1 MRKWFLIMAAAVML
15 CSACGRKDASVNGAT
30 QEAQASSTEAESL
43 YKEGTQYIGE
53 EDYES
58 AIESLL
64 KCIELDPNY
73 SKAYIQLS
81 KAYIGY
87 EEYDEALAI
96 LQQGYEKTKDA
107 SLEKEQDN
115 CVRSIC
121 QVLTDN
127 EDYETAIPWLVK
139 LQEIDGITV
148 ENSLQLAEAYSMM
161 DDYENAVKILQ
172 NADQND
178 ESIKNALLEARINYG
193 QYCYDE
199 GMNDQAIETL
209 KAVINEAPDRIE
221 AYSMLITVYVD
232 AGKVKEA
239 EGIVQSGLERF
250 VNQNSTVTDDQLDEF
265 LNSASSYYLELEDMD
280 ACLKFWEK
288 AASMRPG
295 NKNYK
300 EELDSYRSAAADE
313 SYAKADEL
321 LEAGNVEGAS
331 KYYKRAFALAP
342 ANYDAGVISGG
353 DYTYCLNK
361 DGSWRLGWYTDETGG
376 SYYFNPAAGRLYAS
390 AVTGYQ
396 QLDGAV
402 YYFEDDGRML
412 VDDTTPDGRF
422 ADVDGKLLDHNPYED
437 ASEEE
442 TDASEEET
450 ETAGTA
456 SIGNKQLA
464 QALEIIEG
472 LGGKDN
478 IKVVNNCLT
487 RLRVD
492 VKDMSAVDE
501 PRLKKTGAMGFVHS
515 SDVHIQVIYGP
526 KVEGIAA
533 NVREALKKETKSAP
547 KQAEFSAPIT
557 GNVIPMEQVPDPAF
571 SQKMMG
577 DGFAIEPTEGIVQS
591 PVDGIV
597 EVVFPTG
604 HAVGLRS
611 DDGSEILIHLG
622 IDTVELN
629 GKGFEVSVK
638 QGDRVKSGD
647 VLVKVDLDY
656 VKSAGKKTVS
666 PVIFTSGE
674 KITLL
679 KKGMVSR
686 GEKSVIRIEK
696 A

>member
-87 EEYDEALAI
+87 EEYDDALAI

-250 VNQNSTVTDDQLDEF
+250 VNQNSTVTDDHLVEF
-265 LNSASSYYLELEDMD
+265 LNSASSYYLGLEDRD

-450 ETAGTA
+450 ETDEEETAGEETTGASVKETTA
-456 SIGNKQLA
+456 AMKEPVKETTKANPQPTQAAAVNSGNLKLNADTLQEASDKGGTTTYEKEELFDGSTGKLTMGDVYSCLSKYGKTEWVS
-464 QALEIIEG
+464 QKLPYELKVGNLKVWILPGDNWNTTG
-472 LGGKDN
+472 LVIKDASQYF
-478 IKVVNNCLT
+478 
-487 RLRVD
+487 D
-492 VKDMSAVDE
+492 V
-501 PRLKKTGAMGFVHS
+501 LKKKALPDNVQFAVEFDS
-515 SDVHIQVIYGP
+515 SAADKLSIS
-526 KVEGIAA
+526 KVRSV
-533 NVREALKKETKSAP
+533 N
-547 KQAEFSAPIT
+547 
-557 GNVIPMEQVPDPAF
+557 GN
-571 SQKMMG
+571 
-577 DGFAIEPTEGIVQS
+577 
-591 PVDGIV
+591 
-597 EVVFPTG
+597 
-604 HAVGLRS
+604 
-611 DDGSEILIHLG
+611 
-622 IDTVELN
+622 
-629 GKGFEVSVK
+629 
-638 QGDRVKSGD
+638 
-647 VLVKVDLDY
+647 
-656 VKSAGKKTVS
+656 
-666 PVIFTSGE
+666 
-674 KITLL
+674 
-679 KKGMVSR
+679 
-686 GEKSVIRIEK
+686 
-696 A
+696 

>member
-107 SLEKEQDN
+107 SLKKEQDN

-161 DDYENAVKILQ
+161 DDYENAVKVLQ

-450 ETAGTA
+450 ETDEEETAGEETTGASVKETTA
-456 SIGNKQLA
+456 AMKETVKETTKANPQPTQAAAVNSGNLKLNADTLQEASDKGGTTTYEKEELFDGSTGKLTMGDVYSCLSKYGKTEWVS
-464 QALEIIEG
+464 QKLPYELKVGNLKVWILPGDNWNTTG
-472 LGGKDN
+472 LVIKDASQYF
-478 IKVVNNCLT
+478 
-487 RLRVD
+487 D
-492 VKDMSAVDE
+492 V
-501 PRLKKTGAMGFVHS
+501 LKKKALPDNVQFAVEFDS
-515 SDVHIQVIYGP
+515 SAADKLSIS
-526 KVEGIAA
+526 KVRSV
-533 NVREALKKETKSAP
+533 N
-547 KQAEFSAPIT
+547 
-557 GNVIPMEQVPDPAF
+557 GN
-571 SQKMMG
+571 
-577 DGFAIEPTEGIVQS
+577 
-591 PVDGIV
+591 
-597 EVVFPTG
+597 
-604 HAVGLRS
+604 
-611 DDGSEILIHLG
+611 
-622 IDTVELN
+622 
-629 GKGFEVSVK
+629 
-638 QGDRVKSGD
+638 
-647 VLVKVDLDY
+647 
-656 VKSAGKKTVS
+656 
-666 PVIFTSGE
+666 
-674 KITLL
+674 
-679 KKGMVSR
+679 
-686 GEKSVIRIEK
+686 
-696 A
+696 

>member
-450 ETAGTA
+450 ETDEEETAGEETTGASVKETTA
-456 SIGNKQLA
+456 AMKEPVKETTKANPQPTQAAAVNSGNLKLNADTLQEASDKGGTTTYEKEELFDGSTGKLTMGDVYSCLSKYGKTEWVS
-464 QALEIIEG
+464 QKLPYELKVGNLKVWILPGDNWNTTG
-472 LGGKDN
+472 LVIKDASQYFE
-478 IKVVNNCLT
+478 V
-487 RLRVD
+487 
-492 VKDMSAVDE
+492 
-501 PRLKKTGAMGFVHS
+501 LKKKALPDNVQFAVEFDS
-515 SDVHIQVIYGP
+515 SAADKLDIS
-526 KVEGIAA
+526 KVRRT
-533 NVREALKKETKSAP
+533 N
-547 KQAEFSAPIT
+547 
-557 GNVIPMEQVPDPAF
+557 GN
-571 SQKMMG
+571 
-577 DGFAIEPTEGIVQS
+577 
-591 PVDGIV
+591 
-597 EVVFPTG
+597 
-604 HAVGLRS
+604 
-611 DDGSEILIHLG
+611 
-622 IDTVELN
+622 
-629 GKGFEVSVK
+629 
-638 QGDRVKSGD
+638 
-647 VLVKVDLDY
+647 
-656 VKSAGKKTVS
+656 
-666 PVIFTSGE
+666 
-674 KITLL
+674 
-679 KKGMVSR
+679 
-686 GEKSVIRIEK
+686 
-696 A
+696 

>member
-450 ETAGTA
+450 ETDEEETAGEETTGASVKETTA
-456 SIGNKQLA
+456 AMKEPVKETTKANPQPTQAAAVNSGNLKLNADTLQEASDKGGTTTYEKEELFDGSTGKLTMGDVYSCLSKYGKTEWVS
-464 QALEIIEG
+464 QKLPYELKVGNLKVWILPGDNWNTTG
-472 LGGKDN
+472 LVIKDASQYFN
-478 IKVVNNCLT
+478 V
-487 RLRVD
+487 
-492 VKDMSAVDE
+492 
-501 PRLKKTGAMGFVHS
+501 LKKKALPDNVQFAVEFDS
-515 SDVHIQVIYGP
+515 SAADKLSIS
-526 KVEGIAA
+526 KVRSV
-533 NVREALKKETKSAP
+533 N
-547 KQAEFSAPIT
+547 
-557 GNVIPMEQVPDPAF
+557 GN
-571 SQKMMG
+571 
-577 DGFAIEPTEGIVQS
+577 
-591 PVDGIV
+591 
-597 EVVFPTG
+597 
-604 HAVGLRS
+604 
-611 DDGSEILIHLG
+611 
-622 IDTVELN
+622 
-629 GKGFEVSVK
+629 
-638 QGDRVKSGD
+638 
-647 VLVKVDLDY
+647 
-656 VKSAGKKTVS
+656 
-666 PVIFTSGE
+666 
-674 KITLL
+674 
-679 KKGMVSR
+679 
-686 GEKSVIRIEK
+686 
-696 A
+696 

>member
-87 EEYDEALAI
+87 EEYDDALAI

-450 ETAGTA
+450 DTDEEETAGEETTA
-456 SIGNKQLA
+456 ASVKETTAAVKETVKETTKANPQPTQAAAVNSGNLKLNADTLQEASDKGGTTTYEKEELFDGSTGKLTMGDVYSCLSKYGKTEWVS
-464 QALEIIEG
+464 QKLPYELKVGNLKVWILPGDNWNTTG
-472 LGGKDN
+472 LVIKDASQYF
-478 IKVVNNCLT
+478 
-487 RLRVD
+487 D
-492 VKDMSAVDE
+492 V
-501 PRLKKTGAMGFVHS
+501 LKKKALPDNVQFAVEFDS
-515 SDVHIQVIYGP
+515 SAADKLSIS
-526 KVEGIAA
+526 KVRSV
-533 NVREALKKETKSAP
+533 N
-547 KQAEFSAPIT
+547 
-557 GNVIPMEQVPDPAF
+557 GN
-571 SQKMMG
+571 
-577 DGFAIEPTEGIVQS
+577 
-591 PVDGIV
+591 
-597 EVVFPTG
+597 
-604 HAVGLRS
+604 
-611 DDGSEILIHLG
+611 
-622 IDTVELN
+622 
-629 GKGFEVSVK
+629 
-638 QGDRVKSGD
+638 
-647 VLVKVDLDY
+647 
-656 VKSAGKKTVS
+656 
-666 PVIFTSGE
+666 
-674 KITLL
+674 
-679 KKGMVSR
+679 
-686 GEKSVIRIEK
+686 
-696 A
+696 

>member
-139 LQEIDGITV
+139 LQAIDGITV
-148 ENSLQLAEAYSMM
+148 ENSLQLAEAFSMM
-161 DDYENAVKILQ
+161 DDYENAVKVLQ

-437 ASEEE
+437 TSEEE

-450 ETAGTA
+450 ETDEEETAGEETTGASVKETTA
-456 SIGNKQLA
+456 AMKEPVKETTKANPQPTQAAAVNSGNLKLNADTLQEASDKGGTTTYEKEELFDGSTGKLTMGDVYSCLSKYGKTEWVS
-464 QALEIIEG
+464 QKLPYELKVGNLKVWILPGDNWNTTG
-472 LGGKDN
+472 LVIKDASQYF
-478 IKVVNNCLT
+478 
-487 RLRVD
+487 D
-492 VKDMSAVDE
+492 V
-501 PRLKKTGAMGFVHS
+501 LKKKALPDNVQFA
-515 SDVHIQVIYGP
+515 
-526 KVEGIAA
+526 VEFD
-533 NVREALKKETKSAP
+533 
-547 KQAEFSAPIT
+547 FSAADKLSISKVRSVN
-557 GNVIPMEQVPDPAF
+557 GN
-571 SQKMMG
+571 
-577 DGFAIEPTEGIVQS
+577 
-591 PVDGIV
+591 
-597 EVVFPTG
+597 
-604 HAVGLRS
+604 
-611 DDGSEILIHLG
+611 
-622 IDTVELN
+622 
-629 GKGFEVSVK
+629 
-638 QGDRVKSGD
+638 
-647 VLVKVDLDY
+647 
-656 VKSAGKKTVS
+656 
-666 PVIFTSGE
+666 
-674 KITLL
+674 
-679 KKGMVSR
+679 
-686 GEKSVIRIEK
+686 
-696 A
+696 

>member
-87 EEYDEALAI
+87 EEYDDALAI

-450 ETAGTA
+450 ETDEEETAGEETTGASVKETTA
-456 SIGNKQLA
+456 TMKEPVKETTKANPQPTQAAAVNSGNLKLNADTLQEASDKGGTTTYEKEELFDGSTGKLTMGDVYSCLSKYGKTEWVS
-464 QALEIIEG
+464 QKLPYELKVGNLKVWILPGDNWNTTG
-472 LGGKDN
+472 LVIKDASQYF
-478 IKVVNNCLT
+478 
-487 RLRVD
+487 D
-492 VKDMSAVDE
+492 V
-501 PRLKKTGAMGFVHS
+501 LKKKALPDNVQFAVEFDS
-515 SDVHIQVIYGP
+515 SAADKLSIS
-526 KVEGIAA
+526 KVRSV
-533 NVREALKKETKSAP
+533 N
-547 KQAEFSAPIT
+547 
-557 GNVIPMEQVPDPAF
+557 GN
-571 SQKMMG
+571 
-577 DGFAIEPTEGIVQS
+577 
-591 PVDGIV
+591 
-597 EVVFPTG
+597 
-604 HAVGLRS
+604 
-611 DDGSEILIHLG
+611 
-622 IDTVELN
+622 
-629 GKGFEVSVK
+629 
-638 QGDRVKSGD
+638 
-647 VLVKVDLDY
+647 
-656 VKSAGKKTVS
+656 
-666 PVIFTSGE
+666 
-674 KITLL
+674 
-679 KKGMVSR
+679 
-686 GEKSVIRIEK
+686 
-696 A
+696 

>member
-127 EDYETAIPWLVK
+127 EDYETAIPWLIK
-139 LQEIDGITV
+139 LQAIDGITV

-161 DDYENAVKILQ
+161 DDYENAVKVLQ

-300 EELDSYRSAAADE
+300 EELDSYRSAVADE

-437 ASEEE
+437 DSEEE

-450 ETAGTA
+450 ETDEEETAGEETTA
-456 SIGNKQLA
+456 ASVKETTAAVKETVKESTKANPQPTQAAAVNSGNLKLNADTLQEASDKGGTTTYEKEELFDGSTGKLTMGDVYSCLSKYGKTEWVS
-464 QALEIIEG
+464 QKLPYELKVGNLKVWILPGDNWNTTG
-472 LGGKDN
+472 LVIKDASQYF
-478 IKVVNNCLT
+478 
-487 RLRVD
+487 D
-492 VKDMSAVDE
+492 V
-501 PRLKKTGAMGFVHS
+501 LKKKALPDNVQFAVEFDS
-515 SDVHIQVIYGP
+515 AAADKLSIS
-526 KVEGIAA
+526 KVRSV
-533 NVREALKKETKSAP
+533 N
-547 KQAEFSAPIT
+547 
-557 GNVIPMEQVPDPAF
+557 GN
-571 SQKMMG
+571 
-577 DGFAIEPTEGIVQS
+577 
-591 PVDGIV
+591 
-597 EVVFPTG
+597 
-604 HAVGLRS
+604 
-611 DDGSEILIHLG
+611 
-622 IDTVELN
+622 
-629 GKGFEVSVK
+629 
-638 QGDRVKSGD
+638 
-647 VLVKVDLDY
+647 
-656 VKSAGKKTVS
+656 
-666 PVIFTSGE
+666 
-674 KITLL
+674 
-679 KKGMVSR
+679 
-686 GEKSVIRIEK
+686 
-696 A
+696 

>member
-87 EEYDEALAI
+87 EEYDDALAI

-450 ETAGTA
+450 ETDEEETAGEETTGASVKETTA
-456 SIGNKQLA
+456 AMKEPVKETTKANPQPTQAAAVNSGNLKLNADTLQEASDKGGTTTYEKEELFDGSTGKLTMGDVYSCLSKYGKTEWVS
-464 QALEIIEG
+464 QKLPYELKVGNLKVWILPGDNWNTTG
-472 LGGKDN
+472 LVIKDASQYF
-478 IKVVNNCLT
+478 
-487 RLRVD
+487 D
-492 VKDMSAVDE
+492 V
-501 PRLKKTGAMGFVHS
+501 LKKKALPDNVQFAVEFDS
-515 SDVHIQVIYGP
+515 SAADKLSIS
-526 KVEGIAA
+526 KVRSV
-533 NVREALKKETKSAP
+533 N
-547 KQAEFSAPIT
+547 
-557 GNVIPMEQVPDPAF
+557 GN
-571 SQKMMG
+571 
-577 DGFAIEPTEGIVQS
+577 
-591 PVDGIV
+591 
-597 EVVFPTG
+597 
-604 HAVGLRS
+604 
-611 DDGSEILIHLG
+611 
-622 IDTVELN
+622 
-629 GKGFEVSVK
+629 
-638 QGDRVKSGD
+638 
-647 VLVKVDLDY
+647 
-656 VKSAGKKTVS
+656 
-666 PVIFTSGE
+666 
-674 KITLL
+674 
-679 KKGMVSR
+679 
-686 GEKSVIRIEK
+686 
-696 A
+696 

>member
-15 CSACGRKDASVNGAT
+15 CSACGRKDASANGAT

-161 DDYENAVKILQ
+161 DDYENAVKVLQ

-239 EGIVQSGLERF
+239 EEIVQSGLERF
-250 VNQNSTVTDDQLDEF
+250 VNQNSTVTGDQLDEF

-437 ASEEE
+437 DSEEE
-442 TDASEEET
+442 TDTSEEET
-450 ETAGTA
+450 ETDEEETTGEETTAASVKETTAAVKETVKETTKANPQPTQAAAVNSGNLKLNADTLQEASDKGGTTTYEKEELFDGSTGKLTMGDVYSCLSKYGKTEWVSQKLPYELKVGNLKVWILPGDNWNTTGLVIKDA
-456 SIGNKQLA
+456 SQYF
-464 QALEIIEG
+464 
-472 LGGKDN
+472 
-478 IKVVNNCLT
+478 
-487 RLRVD
+487 D
-492 VKDMSAVDE
+492 V
-501 PRLKKTGAMGFVHS
+501 LKKKALPDNVQFAVEFDS
-515 SDVHIQVIYGP
+515 SAADKLSIS
-526 KVEGIAA
+526 KVRSV
-533 NVREALKKETKSAP
+533 N
-547 KQAEFSAPIT
+547 
-557 GNVIPMEQVPDPAF
+557 GN
-571 SQKMMG
+571 
-577 DGFAIEPTEGIVQS
+577 
-591 PVDGIV
+591 
-597 EVVFPTG
+597 
-604 HAVGLRS
+604 
-611 DDGSEILIHLG
+611 
-622 IDTVELN
+622 
-629 GKGFEVSVK
+629 
-638 QGDRVKSGD
+638 
-647 VLVKVDLDY
+647 
-656 VKSAGKKTVS
+656 
-666 PVIFTSGE
+666 
-674 KITLL
+674 
-679 KKGMVSR
+679 
-686 GEKSVIRIEK
+686 
-696 A
+696 

>member
-139 LQEIDGITV
+139 LQKIDGITV

-450 ETAGTA
+450 ETDEEETAGEETTGASVKETTA
-456 SIGNKQLA
+456 AMKETVKETTKANPQPTQAAAVNSGNLKLNADTLQEASDKGGTTTYEKEELFDGSTGKLTMGDVYSCLSKYGKTEWVS
-464 QALEIIEG
+464 QKLPYELKVGNLKVWILPGDNWNTTG
-472 LGGKDN
+472 LVIKDASQYF
-478 IKVVNNCLT
+478 
-487 RLRVD
+487 D
-492 VKDMSAVDE
+492 V
-501 PRLKKTGAMGFVHS
+501 LKKKALPDNVQFAVEFDS
-515 SDVHIQVIYGP
+515 SAADKLSIS
-526 KVEGIAA
+526 KVRSV
-533 NVREALKKETKSAP
+533 N
-547 KQAEFSAPIT
+547 
-557 GNVIPMEQVPDPAF
+557 GN
-571 SQKMMG
+571 
-577 DGFAIEPTEGIVQS
+577 
-591 PVDGIV
+591 
-597 EVVFPTG
+597 
-604 HAVGLRS
+604 
-611 DDGSEILIHLG
+611 
-622 IDTVELN
+622 
-629 GKGFEVSVK
+629 
-638 QGDRVKSGD
+638 
-647 VLVKVDLDY
+647 
-656 VKSAGKKTVS
+656 
-666 PVIFTSGE
+666 
-674 KITLL
+674 
-679 KKGMVSR
+679 
-686 GEKSVIRIEK
+686 
-696 A
+696 

>member
-450 ETAGTA
+450 ETDEEETAGEETTGASVKETTA
-456 SIGNKQLA
+456 AMKEPVKETTKANPQPTQAAAVNSGNLKLNADTLQETSDKGGTTTYEKEELFDGSTGKLTMGDVYSCLSKYGKTEWVS
-464 QALEIIEG
+464 QKLPYELKVGNLKVWILPGDNWNTTG
-472 LGGKDN
+472 LVIKDASQYF
-478 IKVVNNCLT
+478 
-487 RLRVD
+487 D
-492 VKDMSAVDE
+492 V
-501 PRLKKTGAMGFVHS
+501 LKKKALPDNVQFAVEFDS
-515 SDVHIQVIYGP
+515 SAADKLSIS
-526 KVEGIAA
+526 KVRSV
-533 NVREALKKETKSAP
+533 N
-547 KQAEFSAPIT
+547 
-557 GNVIPMEQVPDPAF
+557 GN
-571 SQKMMG
+571 
-577 DGFAIEPTEGIVQS
+577 
-591 PVDGIV
+591 
-597 EVVFPTG
+597 
-604 HAVGLRS
+604 
-611 DDGSEILIHLG
+611 
-622 IDTVELN
+622 
-629 GKGFEVSVK
+629 
-638 QGDRVKSGD
+638 
-647 VLVKVDLDY
+647 
-656 VKSAGKKTVS
+656 
-666 PVIFTSGE
+666 
-674 KITLL
+674 
-679 KKGMVSR
+679 
-686 GEKSVIRIEK
+686 
-696 A
+696 

>member
-1 MRKWFLIMAAAVML
+1 MNKSKVMNFFSDLGRSLLMPIAALAACGIVLGLSAALLKAQVQAAVPVL
-15 CSACGRKDASVNGAT
+15 SVGILHFIITTINKVSGIVFTLIPVLFAISIAFGLAKEEKEIAAFAGFIGYYTFLVASACMINSGFMDFSALKISTILGVETMDMGAVAGMITGIVTAALHNKYHKVTFPVAISFYGGKRFVALVVILAMTAVGLIAPLVWAPVSMGIDALGGLISAAGLAGIFCYGFLERLLIPTGLHHVLNGIFRTTAIGGVF
-30 QEAQASSTEAESL
+30 QGV
-43 YKEGTQYIGE
+43 EGCLNIFLQFV
-53 EDYES
+53 DKVDLS
-58 AIESLL
+58 
-64 KCIELDPNY
+64 ELQPFTVFLGQG
-73 SKAYIQLS
+73 KMPMMMFGLPGA
-81 KAYIGY
+81 
-87 EEYDEALAI
+87 ALAI
-96 LQQGYEKTKDA
+96 Y
-107 SLEKEQDN
+107 
-115 CVRSIC
+115 R
-121 QVLTDN
+121 
-127 EDYETAIPWLVK
+127 TAPALFVFHAIMGGISFMLMAAFKVIVGNTGGG
-139 LQEIDGITV
+139 LIDFFIWGVFQPGSHWYWI
-148 ENSLQLAEAYSMM
+148 
-161 DDYENAVKILQ
+161 
-172 NADQND
+172 
-178 ESIKNALLEARINYG
+178 
-193 QYCYDE
+193 
-199 GMNDQAIETL
+199 
-209 KAVINEAPDRIE
+209 VIVGPFFFI
-221 AYSMLITVYVD
+221 I
-232 AGKVKEA
+232 
-239 EGIVQSGLERF
+239 
-250 VNQNSTVTDDQLDEF
+250 
-265 LNSASSYYLELEDMD
+265 YYLVFKTYLT
-280 ACLKFWEK
+280 K
-288 AASMRPG
+288 
-295 NKNYK
+295 KN
-300 EELDSYRSAAADE
+300 LSIDVADE
-313 SYAKADEL
+313 D
-321 LEAGNVEGAS
+321 
-331 KYYKRAFALAP
+331 
-342 ANYDAGVISGG
+342 
-353 DYTYCLNK
+353 
-361 DGSWRLGWYTDETGG
+361 
-376 SYYFNPAAGRLYAS
+376 
-390 AVTGYQ
+390 
-396 QLDGAV
+396 
-402 YYFEDDGRML
+402 
-412 VDDTTPDGRF
+412 
-422 ADVDGKLLDHNPYED
+422 
-437 ASEEE
+437 
-442 TDASEEET
+442 SEEET